1 MVDAYMG
8 LVGGESPQNTFWK
21 FIYMIFQFSVA
32 ALLYESSISFTTE
45 ANNKTAIF
53 VKMWIERLSHTHP
66 FLIFANLIG
75 QSYLIVSS

>member
-8 LVGGESPQNTFWK
+8 LVGGESPRNTFWK

-32 ALLYESSISFTTE
+32 PLLYESSISFTIET
-45 ANNKTAIF
+45 NNKTDIF
-53 VKMWIERLSHTHP
+53 VKMWIERLSHKHP
-66 FLIFANLIG
+66 FLIFASLID